1 LENYK
6 LLETIYGDIL
16 KVKEELIDIDNENP
30 EMDYERMNKKV
41 FDYDR

>member
-1 LENYK
+1 MENYK